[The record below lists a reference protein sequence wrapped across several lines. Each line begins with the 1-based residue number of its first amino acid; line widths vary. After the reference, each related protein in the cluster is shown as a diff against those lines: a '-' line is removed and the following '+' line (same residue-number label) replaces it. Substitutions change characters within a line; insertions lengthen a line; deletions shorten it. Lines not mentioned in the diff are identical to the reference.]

1 MINYKLEHNLTG
13 GKNWPRIKTVFIKGI
28 PGEPDVSSEK
38 SEEENEKIIQS
49 WKNVAVIRATSENP
63 TEIYL
68 DYYNHDSIVY
78 LKHEFKTNLD
88 YAMRIGTGDVNLFVF
103 PKDLK
108 TEVQVELIEQTTE
121 DDPKYSNLMVI

>member
-13 GKNWPRIKTVFIKGI
+13 GKNWPRISTVFIKGI
-28 PGEPDVSSEK
+28 PSEPDISSEK

-68 DYYNHDSIVY
+68 GYYNHDSIVY
-78 LKHEFKTNLD
+78 LKHEFTTNLD

-103 PKDLK
+103 PKDLE
-108 TEVQVELIEQTTE
+108 TEIKVEMIEQTTE